1 LWGGDSGQT
10 WARRKA
16 AQLDKERDGKQE
28 IFADMLSSL
37 IADRD
42 LDQKAK
48 ISEAVKKGLA
58 NKVKEHN
65 DKHGDK
71 KGKRVTQ
78 RMLEAVFRR
87 GVEAYN
93 TNPQS
98 VRPNVSS
105 SDQWAYARVNSFL
118 RAVRTGR
125 FKSGKFDTDL
135 LPKGHPLRTGD

>member
-1 LWGGDSGQT
+1 M
-10 WARRKA
+10 
-16 AQLDKERDGKQE
+16 
-28 IFADMLSSL
+28 IDMLQENEITESE
-37 IADRD
+37 I
-42 LDQKAK
+42 DQKAK
-48 ISEAVKKGLA
+48 ISESVKKGLA

-78 RMLEAVFRR
+78 RMLEAVFKR
-87 GVEAYN
+87 GVGAYN

-118 RAVRTGR
+118 TAVRTGR
-125 FKSGKFDTDL
+125 FKSGKFDLDL
-135 LPKGHPLRTGD
+135 LPRDHPLSSKK